1 MATSDE
7 WSRVGFTGNPVT
19 GNPGVVENVT
29 KELRDLSD
37 LAGRV
42 SGGLDTLL
50 AKAEDGGFEGRTA
63 DALRTYVKN
72 ELKVFMANI
81 NRSFDMAANATA
93 RYARA
98 LGDSQDR
105 AENAAD
111 TVAALERVGGQ
122 PLPENDP
129 ELTRARGEVDAE
141 TDAVQAEGKILEDAL
156 HEAARLVS
164 RPVAKP
170 KKSAWKRFVS
180 TFFKVLE
187 IVALVITLV
196 AAIIGGPLGLLAFGL
211 GLVLFAKA
219 LVDYASGN
227 GNALSLGL
235 AFLGILFPSTK
246 GITTLGGLLRLG
258 LSGGKGLAGGLSA
271 GGRLLFRGGRALLNS
286 PGRLLS
292 GAGMGLV
299 KFGGGLAGRV
309 GSGFMALPRV
319 LSKTP
324 AMLGSTLRFMGGF
337 ARGTFRQGRSALSR
351 DFVESTAFVGGN
363 TAARLGVYT
372 IMSMGRLVTTALL
385 PMRYSEIARFG
396 YRGAFRMG
404 FVDRGMRLAP
414 RTLRPLGRTGSSAA
428 DLANLTGRNLDR
440 GGTLPP
446 VKGTNTDR
454 LAVPGTPEFDETL
467 DELAEISVTPVT
479 TPRTPGF
486 SSLSGPGTP
495 RMPGRLDDMG
505 GRLDNLHLL
514 DTVGLPVGTAPGGQ
528 RLGFLTPVN
537 QRLGRLDPTSGRL
550 GGDLPPP
557 RTASDELRDLDTLT
571 GVERTT
577 TGLLT
582 PLDNLA
588 ELSLDGRLGGLSE
601 FQVRQIVDGEI
612 DLVNVTPDGVVLRIG
627 KTDPVD
633 VRVRLKDGVKIEVI
647 GPADPRVPAL
657 RSVAGTDRL
666 DELGIK
672 LDDLTRLLPD
682 TGDGSSTAREL
693 LGLGPV
699 RTDLTAPVTDSPAFT
714 PLTLRDIVTGGAG
727 GKIATERFQT
737 WLRTQS
743 AQFQLDTAGRRLSE
757 LDKLTDVPPLSRVQ
771 AELDLSAARI
781 DFTRSRIA
789 FDRLGMNLDTVR
801 RDVTVMMTRIDG
813 PAATLPT
820 GELRLLDDLGRP
832 TGQWVTMEPG
842 PTVNWVLKGE
852 SGIVADVRV
861 TLTDGVFTLTEA
873 DGLVTRIGLDGRPL
887 LDDIP
892 VRPASPA
899 GPSAAPQGVDPVR
912 VPVVPEVTAPSVPQ
926 VHWLVRQDADFSA
939 TVGKSGMKT
948 RLTEDGLV
956 PVRIDGTITPLQAVS
971 TGNAKLFKENSQFTA
986 FSVPGGTGKP
996 FGNNEIGLDLVSLS
1010 NDISAGA
1017 ENVRGVR
1024 IISNTELEQEIL
1036 KEIRFAVGDSTL
1048 EIPSKF
1054 THLTKND
1061 DIKKFLAEYNVP
1073 KKLGASV
1080 TTDIKTLLQVRRDNT
1095 WLIQGAIP
1103 KKYLTDTYPTVES
1116 LQRVPAAPVTTTPVT
1131 APTDLLESAGRSS
1144 GSGLTPSESPQLVIR
1159 TDEFFMSNV
1168 GLEHL
1173 HGVKLIRQDDFHA
1186 LQVDAKGLRKSHF
1199 DPDLGMV
1206 PANRDGKTT
1215 AFQHVAGAEIAERKS
1230 NSPFTSFAVA
1240 GGEKVYGDTEFTL
1253 DVYKLGLDIKAGKLE
1268 NVGILPARDLQQ
1280 LIGDQIE
1287 RTIGKR
1293 LDFSGL
1299 TGASSRNDVVEF
1311 LRKNDVNVV
1320 GRGGKD
1326 AIGKVAGDVRVLLNT
1341 TRDQEWLVKGTIP
1354 RNYLEGPY
1362 PRVTGSEV
1370 AGGSVPA
1377 GTALR
1382 GLDEAAGDLRLSD
1395 TFKPDFE
1402 VKAVSIEWRN
1412 PAGTNSGRLLEP
1424 RVGELGLLDDLGRP
1438 TGQWITM
1445 EPGETVN
1452 WVLRTDSGIVPDVRV
1467 DMADGGFTLTTPDG
1481 IGARFGA
1488 DGRPTDLGDL
1498 APVSV
1503 PGVDTNSLRL
1513 DRFDAPAPRG
1523 ETVLLDPQQVTGIPG
1538 LRMEWQR
1545 TPLDDGAFAFTDQAG
1560 DMRLVFGADEVLQFR
1575 DIRFPG
1581 ADGFL
1586 RFDAEPGPGTLPRV
1600 VGTDGLPVPDGA
1612 VIEPVRGALNVV
1624 TGVRVQ
1630 SLEGAWIGRF
1640 DLDGTRLSEQL
1651 TLSGPVGGPLT
1662 GARLTTTFTRLPG
1675 GGTTPAYR
1683 LAVPGPGD
1691 GGFSVV
1697 RLDGELA
1704 QRLPGGF
1711 AMTDPTGARLVFDR
1725 DGRFVDLPAD
1735 AAASTRLDVS
1745 GSVVPETSVGSVTA
1759 LDGLGG
1765 PLPERVP
1772 PSDVPGN
1779 SVLDAVAG
1787 DLTGTV
1793 PAGEHMPLEGPAI
1806 PAPPPVAPPPAPAP
1820 PRVPPPPVSAAPPT
1834 VNLPRTPV
1842 AARPAR
1848 AVAPG
1853 FDSSFPAP
1861 SIGTESELGG
1871 FVVAL
1876 PGSSDRTFAFVSKV
1890 DTDEPLLMVTKD
1902 MGTGG
1907 YTNPA
1912 RLPEAQHG
1920 NWQTHTVELITYPS
1934 RLGDQVAI
1942 GARNDATQWLLDV
1955 FKDRLGV
1962 HNHQPLESMISPDGL
1977 YRLQVTSDRH
1987 VIAAGNG
1994 LELEG
1999 LPSVSM
2005 PTTQQQATIGIRAV
2019 DFGTRATHELRLL
2032 ADHAHWYKPAFR
2044 DDDALR
2050 TALVRETLDA
2060 PEQVENA
2067 YTYTKSVIEFTSDLV
2082 NRHGIPIEDWAG
2094 APPYRGLTHPAVK
2107 NEWKVL
2113 PRTRP
2118 SLVLDSLSPG
2128 DRAVTL
2134 RLLRE
2139 TTAIGDESIWTA
2151 ARQYILNGNEVA
2163 GRGINNA
2170 TVGGERA
2177 LLFEFRTLPDEL
2189 KGFVPHERA
2198 PVSLVSDP
2206 LAELGGN
2213 RAIAVRKINDFVS
2226 GPENKD
2232 AFADWY
2238 RAEFPRDPDAGRTYR
2253 NKTTDEILRMAAA
2266 RHKAEWIAAR
2276 HPQTWQDITARTPVA
2291 VGPPASAV
2299 PAAPPVA
2306 PHVAAGPLPEELG
2319 RPVAGVGGPDVP
2331 VVDLPRITQGP
2342 VSDLRGAGVPGQFL
2356 DSPVPPVSSVREI
2369 PLSGPADVTGL
2380 RLRVTEVA
2388 ATDTVP
2394 ASVRIEMVDLTAQG
2408 GPVRLPDVPVTVRE
2422 GGGFTAT
2429 GPQGGVRWQ
2438 FDSLGRLE
2446 HREVPLSGTDFALR
2460 FTDEALNPM
2469 TVVGRDGVPV
2479 PGAAAT
2485 PVRNAT
2491 GALSEL
2497 TVRVPVPGTDGLT
2510 AVWRFEPGGLLR
2522 QQELPIALPGLDGS
2536 GGLGVKVTVTPGAG
2550 STTTRVLELTGP
2562 RRLTGTLRLTPV
2574 DSALSGRLPN
2584 GFTVTD
2590 TVTHSRFHFD
2600 ADHRLV
2606 LRDLPDPDG
2615 PGFLRFTEDAAPGT
2629 APVRLDGLGDLPE
2642 GIALDNTAR
2651 IVIRT
2656 LDDST
2661 APLER
2666 FGLRPELLN
2675 DQVRQLTGQ
2684 ARHTLRQHAV
2694 TALGDYLDRPPAPRL
2709 DDLRSMTVAQG
2720 AGGRV
2725 IGDLTVTPTP
2735 HGGPGGSRYTVHHHP
2750 SDVTLGFGANRE
2762 LLYQEVFLR
2771 GGPSDLDGLRVGI
2784 TGRSA
2789 DGGPW
2794 TPSSLDFVGA
2804 RPAEGLFTTAPNPRG
2819 GFTVTD
2825 AASTTHWHYGPE
2837 GVHTLRDVQL
2847 PGDRGI
2853 LRFDADAPGGVP
2865 QVLDSADRPLLGVRP
2880 EPLDT
2885 GGIALVPTGRAA
2897 QPMERTV
2904 FSGTGTLLE
2913 ETIAVRIKGGKAN
2926 GEYWRIDHAAGT
2938 AVRVDSSGTPLTGRF
2953 STARVEMSA
2962 TGRFKLTGDGKVT
2975 LFEREV
2981 LGNGNVLH
2989 IDLDRVGRARWS
3001 EFDPAGTKVR
3011 SGERIW
3017 DSDRRTVHDT
3027 LSYRWAPMD
3036 VLDVRTY
3043 TKALDG
3049 GLIRAEKGAGGDWTW
3064 TRFDSGGTEVLSG
3077 TREWSWNH
3085 IGFKDTYIDPAT
3097 GQRTVAHQRGNIW
3110 PLDGYHGSRQY
3121 LEHPVLPGQS
3131 PAGMRVDPELHS
3143 AVGPANKAIDV
3154 IEHLADGGTLHVVR
3168 ISDQRMPAGL
3178 WQTRT
3183 GAGRLDGFL
3192 GNLVTG
3198 DSMFAVSKWTE
3209 TAADGTRLKGV
3220 RLVSHGGHSW
3230 RDVDEFGRVVRET
3243 RKLENG
3249 AVVEVGRSL
3258 DDPTKW
3264 APAPKWNGSADPYEL
3279 PWLDTTS
3286 GVSGTRHVTGDGSF
3300 EDVFTN
3306 AAGDELLSMR
3316 SQGTGVREYLG
3327 ENPARGIGRDDVSG
3341 VWVDKN
3347 TQLQIT
3353 GRRDQWGDLRIEAH
3367 GNPRHRTWE
3376 WKATGPDGTVTQ
3388 GIRMQNRGSL
3398 YSRTW
3403 DDSFVDF
3410 ERLENGRPGQ
3420 ALRERNAT
3428 DDGTVWID
3436 ATRQPD
3442 TTWTWQKTNADGTVH
3457 SQGVRDH
3464 QDFAK
3469 GRWTDRIGDD
3479 VVRRRTGGRV
3489 REYAYTVEETAPAA
3503 LTPAPETGP
3512 ASVTDL
3518 LSRSARHFEPT
3529 TTVTVDREVWR
3540 EFDMGKVRHRRDAVE
3555 GAPGRYRESESL
3567 WGQWREYQDS
3577 RLVAQRTI
3585 TGRVWATDAF
3595 GRWSAF
3601 DVAKLPE
3608 ISSLPS
3614 VGGQVGLDGHRAWR
3628 LIGREV
3634 DFRGYTTEFRG
3645 VNREFRDPFHEIWT
3659 GVRDG
3664 SSVAMPLWRHELRK
3678 AATEFATGFLIE
3690 FGTSFAV
3697 SAIVSEFAGTRF
3709 DPMVAFERA
3718 LFNGAVGGGIRAGFN
3733 VAQDMTALGKIK
3745 YGLTN
3750 LDQGQD
3756 WNRHSLASSDDWA
3769 GEWSSYENPAR
3780 WRSGTYAFF
3789 DGLTVSAL
3797 TGFVN
3802 NAANAAIWGVG
3813 GQKHTGLEALEAGAW
3828 GAAGSLF
3835 TGVTSGMA
3843 RYTIHTTAGS
3853 RIFHRGGPGELIWQ
3867 SAESLATGIL
3877 NYWINTRGA
3886 HIDSTHPFPP
3896 SQRTQQPAVSPIEG
3910 LDLT

>member
-141 TDAVQAEGKILEDAL
+141 TDVIQAEGKILEDAL

-164 RPVAKP
+164 RPVKKP

-258 LSGGKGLAGGLSA
+258 LSGGKGLASGLSA

-309 GSGFMALPRV
+309 SGGFRALPRV
-319 LSKTP
+319 LPKVP

-337 ARGTFRQGRSALSR
+337 ARGVFRQGRSALTR

-404 FVDRGMRLAP
+404 FIDRGMRLAP

-428 DLANLTGRNLDR
+428 DLGNLTGRDLDR
-440 GGTLPP
+440 GGTLRPT
-446 VKGTNTDR
+446 GTNTGR
-454 LAVPGTPEFDETL
+454 LAVPGTPEFNEML
-467 DELAEISVTPVT
+467 DELAEISVHPVT
-479 TPRTPGF
+479 APRTPGF

-495 RMPGRLDDMG
+495 RMPGSLDDMG
-505 GRLDNLHLL
+505 GRLDDLHIL

-528 RLGFLTPVN
+528 RLGFLPPVN
-537 QRLGRLDPTSGRL
+537 QRVGLLDLTSGRL

-557 RTASDELRDLDTLT
+557 RTALDELRDLDTLT
-571 GVERTT
+571 GVERTP

-582 PLDNLA
+582 PLHNLA

-601 FQVRQIVDGEI
+601 FQVRQILDGEI
-612 DLVNVTPDGVVLRIG
+612 DLVNVTPDGVVLRVG

-647 GPADPRVPAL
+647 GPADLRVPTL

-682 TGDGSSTAREL
+682 TGDGSRTAREL

-699 RTDLTAPVTDSPAFT
+699 GTDLAAPVTKSPALT
-714 PLTLRDIVTGGAG
+714 PLTLRDIVTGGAT
-727 GKIATERFQT
+727 GKLATDRFQA
-737 WLRTQS
+737 WIRTQS
-743 AQFQLDTAGRRLSE
+743 AQLQLDTAGRRLS
-757 LDKLTDVPPLSRVQ
+757 DLTGQVDIPPLRRAQ
-771 AELDLSAARI
+771 ADLDLSAAQVG
-781 DFTRSRIA
+781 FNRSRMA

-801 RDVTVMMTRIDG
+801 RDITVMMTRVDG
-813 PAATLPT
+813 PAAGLPT

-832 TGQWVTMEPG
+832 TGQWITMEPG
-842 PTVNWVLKGE
+842 PTVNWVLKRD
-852 SGIVADVRV
+852 SGIVPDVKV
-861 TLTDGVFTLTEA
+861 TVTDGVFTLAPA

-887 LDDIP
+887 L
-892 VRPASPA
+892 S
-899 GPSAAPQGVDPVR
+899 
-912 VPVVPEVTAPSVPQ
+912 PSVPQ

-956 PVRIDGTITPLQAVS
+956 PVKVDGTITPLQAVS
-971 TGNAKLFKENSQFTA
+971 TANAKLFKENSQFTA

-996 FGNNEIGLDLVSLS
+996 FGDKEIGLDLVSLT
-1010 NDISAGA
+1010 NDITAGA
-1017 ENVRGVR
+1017 DTLKGVR
-1024 IISNTELEQEIL
+1024 ILSNSELQQEIL

-1095 WLIQGAIP
+1095 WLVQGTIP

-1116 LQRVPAAPVTTTPVT
+1116 PQRVPAAPTTTAPVT
-1131 APTDLLESAGRSS
+1131 APTDLLESAGRTS
-1144 GSGLTPSESPQLVIR
+1144 GFGLPPVESPQLVVR
-1159 TDEFFMSNV
+1159 TDDFFMSNV
-1168 GLEHL
+1168 DLEQL

-1186 LQVDAKGLRKSHF
+1186 VEVDAKGLRKSHF

-1206 PANRDGKTT
+1206 PANPDGRTT

-1240 GGEKVYGDTEFTL
+1240 GGEKVYGDTEFAL

-1299 TGASSRNDVVEF
+1299 TGNSSRNDVIDF
-1311 LRKNDVNVV
+1311 LKKNDVNVV

-1341 TRDQEWLVKGTIP
+1341 TRDQEWLIKGTIP
-1354 RNYLEGPY
+1354 RSYLEGPY
-1362 PRVTGSEV
+1362 ARVR
-1370 AGGSVPA
+1370 P
-1377 GTALR
+1377 
-1382 GLDEAAGDLRLSD
+1382 EAAGDLRLSD
-1395 TFKPDFE
+1395 TFKADFE
-1402 VKAVSIEWRN
+1402 VKAVSVEWRH
-1412 PAGTNSGRLLEP
+1412 PAGMNSGRLLEP

-1438 TGQWITM
+1438 TGRWVTM
-1445 EPGETVN
+1445 EPGETVD

-1467 DMADGGFTLTTPDG
+1467 DLADGVFTLTTPDG
-1481 IGARFGA
+1481 IGARFGG
-1488 DGRPTDLGDL
+1488 DGRPTGLGDQG
-1498 APVSV
+1498 PVSV
-1503 PGVDTNSLRL
+1503 PGVDANSLRL
-1513 DRFDAPAPRG
+1513 DRFDTPAPRV
-1523 ETVLLDPQQVTGIPG
+1523 ETVLLDPQQVTGLPS

-1545 TPLDDGAFAFTDQAG
+1545 TPLDDGAFAFTDRAG
-1560 DMRLVFGADEVLQFR
+1560 GMRLVFDADEVLQFR

-1586 RFDAEPGPGTLPRV
+1586 RFEAEPGPGALPRV
-1600 VGTDGLPVPDGA
+1600 VGTDGLPVPDGV

-1630 SLEGAWIGRF
+1630 SLEGAWTGRF

-1683 LAVPGPGD
+1683 LAVPGPGE
-1691 GGFSVV
+1691 GAFSVV

-1725 DGRFVDLPAD
+1725 DGHFVDLPAD
-1735 AAASTRLDVS
+1735 EAASTRLDVS
-1745 GSVVPETSVGSVTA
+1745 GSVVPETSVGPVTA

-1765 PLPERVP
+1765 PVPERLP
-1772 PSDVPGN
+1772 LTDVPGN
-1779 SVLDAVAG
+1779 SVLDDVAG

-1793 PAGEHMPLEGPAI
+1793 PAGEHMPLEGPAV

-1820 PRVPPPPVSAAPPT
+1820 PRVPPPPVSTAAPT

-1842 AARPAR
+1842 PARPAR

-1853 FDSSFPAP
+1853 FESSFPAP

-1876 PGSSDRTFAFVSKV
+1876 PGSADRTFAFVSKV

-1912 RLPEAQHG
+1912 RLPMAQHG

-2019 DFGTRATHELRLL
+2019 DFGTRATPELRLL

-2060 PEQVENA
+2060 PERVEHA
-2067 YTYTKSVIEFTSDLV
+2067 YTYTKSVIEFTSGLV

-2094 APPYRGLTHPAVK
+2094 APPYHGLTHPAVK

-2139 TTAIGDESIWTA
+2139 TPAIGDESIWTA

-2189 KGFVPHERA
+2189 KGFVPQEKA
-2198 PVSLVSDP
+2198 PVSLVTDP

-2213 RAIAVRKINDFVS
+2213 RAIAVRKINAFVS
-2226 GPENKD
+2226 GPENRD

-2253 NKTTDEILRMAAA
+2253 NRTTDEILRMAAA

-2276 HPQTWQDITARTPVA
+2276 HPQTWEDITARTPLA
-2291 VGPPASAV
+2291 VRPPASAV

-2306 PHVAAGPLPEELG
+2306 PHVAAGPLPGELG
-2319 RPVAGVGGPDVP
+2319 RPVAGALVGGPDVP

-2342 VSDLRGAGVPGQFL
+2342 VSDLSGPGVPGQFL

-2485 PVRNAT
+2485 PVRNTT

-2497 TVRVPVPGTDGLT
+2497 TVRVPLPGTDGLT

-2522 QQELPIALPGLDGS
+2522 QQELPIALPGLDGP
-2536 GGLGVKVTVTPGAG
+2536 GGLGIKVTVTPGAG
-2550 STTTRVLELTGP
+2550 GATTRVVELTGP
-2562 RRLTGTLRLTPV
+2562 QHLTGALRLTPV
-2574 DSALSGRLPN
+2574 DSALAGRLPN

-2590 TVTHSRFHFD
+2590 TITHSRFHFD

-2629 APVRLDGLGDLPE
+2629 APVRLDDLGDLGDLPE
-2642 GIALDNTAR
+2642 GSALDNAAQ

-2656 LDDST
+2656 LDDAT
-2661 APLER
+2661 APPNR
-2666 FGLRPELLN
+2666 FSLRPESLD

-2684 ARHTLRQHAV
+2684 TWHTLRQHAV
-2694 TALGDYLDRPPAPRL
+2694 TVLGDYLDRPPATRL
-2709 DDLRSMTVAQG
+2709 DDLRSLTVARG
-2720 AGGRV
+2720 VDARP

-2735 HGGPGGSRYTVHHHP
+2735 HGGPGGSRFTVHHTP
-2750 SDVTLGFGANRE
+2750 SDVTLGFDANRR
-2762 LLYQEVFLR
+2762 LVYQEVFLR
-2771 GGPSDLDGLRVGI
+2771 GGPSDLDGLKLGV

-2794 TPSSLDFVGA
+2794 TPASVDFVGT
-2804 RPAEGLFTTAPNPRG
+2804 RPADDLFTVAPSTDLPG
-2819 GFTVTD
+2819 GLTLTD
-2825 AASTTHWHYGPE
+2825 AAGTTHWHYGPD
-2837 GVHTLRDVQL
+2837 GVHALRDVQL
-2847 PGDRGI
+2847 PGGRGI
-2853 LRFDADAPGGVP
+2853 LRVDADGVP
-2865 QVLDSADRPLLGVRP
+2865 QLRDPAGGRRPDFRAEFLDDGR
-2880 EPLDT
+2880 T
-2885 GGIALVPTGRAA
+2885 ALVPTGKGA
-2897 QPMERTV
+2897 QPLERMV
-2904 FSGTGTLLE
+2904 FDRAGSLVE
-2913 ETIAVRIKGGKAN
+2913 ENIAVRVKGGKVN
-2926 GEYWRIDHAAGT
+2926 GQYWKIDHAAGK
-2938 AVRVDSSGTPLTGRF
+2938 AVRLDSSGNPLTGRF
-2953 STARVEMSA
+2953 DTAKVEKSA
-2962 TGRFKLTGDGKVT
+2962 TGQFKLTGEGKVN

-2981 LGNGNVLH
+2981 LGNGHVLH
-2989 IDLDRVGRARWS
+2989 LDLDRFGRARWT
-3001 EFDPAGTKVR
+3001 EFDKAGNR
-3011 SGERIW
+3011 LRAGERIF
-3017 DSDRRTVHDT
+3017 DSDRRTFHDT
-3027 LSYRWAPMD
+3027 LPYRWAPVD
-3036 VLDVRTY
+3036 ILDVRTY

-3049 GLIRAEKGAGGDWTW
+3049 GMIRAEKNVKGDWVWTRFDKDGTEALHGTRDWTW
-3064 TRFDSGGTEVLSG
+3064 TR
-3077 TREWSWNH
+3077 
-3085 IGFKDTYIDPAT
+3085 IGYKDRYLDPAT
-3097 GQRTVAHQRGNIW
+3097 GQRVVAQRRGDVW
-3110 PLDGYHGSRQY
+3110 PLNGYHGSRQY
-3121 LEHPVLPGQS
+3121 LEHPMLSGPA
-3131 PAGMRVDPELHS
+3131 PAGMRTNPVVHT
-3143 AVGPANKAIDV
+3143 AVGPNNKPIDFV
-3154 IEHLADGGTLHVVR
+3154 DELTDEVAQLADGGSLHVVR
-3168 ISDQRMPAGL
+3168 ISDQRIPAAF
-3178 WQTRT
+3178 WHPR
-3183 GAGRLDGFL
+3183 AGQGRFDGFFR
-3192 GNLVTG
+3192 NFITG
-3198 DSMFAVSKWTE
+3198 DSMFQVSKWTE
-3209 TAADGTRLKGV
+3209 TAADGTTLRGV
-3220 RLVSHGGHSW
+3220 RLVSHAGRNW
-3230 RDVDEFGRVVRET
+3230 QDIDRYGRVVREVRT
-3243 RKLENG
+3243 LENG
-3249 AVVEVGRSL
+3249 NVIEVGRSAV
-3258 DDPTKW
+3258 DPKQW
-3264 APAPKWNGSADPYEL
+3264 APAPKWNGTADSYEL
-3279 PWLDTTS
+3279 PWRDTRT
-3286 GVSGTRHVTGDGSF
+3286 GTTGIRHVSPDGDF
-3300 EDVFTN
+3300 VDVFKN
-3306 AAGDELLSMR
+3306 ADGDELLSMR
-3316 SQGTGVREYLG
+3316 SQGTGVREYLA
-3327 ENPARGIGRDDVSG
+3327 ENPARGIGADDMSG

-3353 GRRDQWGDLRIEAH
+3353 GRRDHWGELYVEAH
-3367 GNPRHRTWE
+3367 GDPRKDHWT
-3376 WKATGPDGTVTQ
+3376 WKATGPDGEATE
-3388 GIRMQNRGSL
+3388 GIRVQNRGSL
-3398 YSRTW
+3398 VHTRTW
-3403 DDSFVDF
+3403 DDSFIDF
-3410 ERLENGRPGQ
+3410 ERSAGGKRGD
-3420 ALRERNAT
+3420 AIRERNAT
-3428 DDGTVWID
+3428 GDGSVWVD
-3436 ATRQPD
+3436 ATRRSD
-3442 TTWTWQKTNADGTVH
+3442 GTWSWQKIHADGTVE
-3457 SQGVRDH
+3457 SKGVRTY
-3464 QDFAK
+3464 QDLAK
-3469 GRWTDRIGDD
+3469 GRWSDHIGTD
-3479 VVRRRTGGRV
+3479 VVRFRDGGRV
-3489 REYAYTVEETAPAA
+3489 REYAYTVNEPAVAP
-3503 LTPAPETGP
+3503 PVDTGR
-3512 ASVTDL
+3512 VTLSDL
-3518 LSRSARHFEPT
+3518 LARSARHFEPDVSA
-3529 TTVTVDREVWR
+3529 TVNREVWQ
-3540 EFDMGKVRHRRDAVE
+3540 EFDMGKVVHRRDPVE
-3555 GAPGRYRESESL
+3555 GVEGRFRESESL
-3567 WGQWREYQDS
+3567 WNQWREYQDG

-3585 TGRVWATDAF
+3585 TGRVWGTDAF
-3595 GRWSAF
+3595 GRWSNF
-3601 DVAKLPE
+3601 DIAKLPE
-3608 ISSLPS
+3608 ISSLPRI
-3614 VGGQVGLDGHRAWR
+3614 GGEVGLDGHRTWR
-3628 LIGREV
+3628 LLGREV
-3634 DFRGYTTEFRG
+3634 DFRGYTTELRG
-3645 VNREFRDPFHEIWT
+3645 YNREFRDVFQEIWT
-3659 GVRDG
+3659 GVEDG
-3664 SSVAMPLWRHELRK
+3664 SSAAMPMWRHQIRK
-3678 AATEFATGFLIE
+3678 AVTDFTMGYLIE

-3697 SAIVSEFAGTRF
+3697 SAITADIGNTKF
-3709 DPMVAFERA
+3709 DLTTALQRA
-3718 LFNGAVGGGIRAGFN
+3718 ALNGAIGGGIRVGVN
-3733 VAQDMTALGKIK
+3733 VAYDTTRLGYLK

-3756 WNRHSLASSDDWA
+3756 WHRHPLASNDDWD
-3769 GEWSSYENPAR
+3769 GEWTVFENPTR
-3780 WRSGTYAFF
+3780 WRSGSYDFF
-3789 DGLTVSAL
+3789 SNLGVGVL

-3802 NAANAAIWGVG
+3802 GAVNAAVFGVN
-3813 GQKHTGLEALEAGAW
+3813 GQKLTGADALEAGAW
-3828 GAAGSLF
+3828 GAASSAFAGI
-3835 TGVTSGMA
+3835 TSGLL
-3843 RYTIHTTAGS
+3843 RYTVHATAGS
-3853 RIFHRGGPGELIWQ
+3853 RLFHRGGPGELIWQ
-3867 SAESLATGIL
+3867 AAEALGAGTL
-3877 NYWINTRGA
+3877 NYKLNNQGADIQPTRA
-3886 HIDSTHPFPP
+3886 FPP
-3896 SQRTQQPAVSPIEG
+3896 PDSKPATPASASSPPQRLTIDPVSLPDGTE
-3910 LDLT
+3910 LL